1 MKSML
6 KPLLSVLLIALL
18 VACAAKQPPAQ
29 APAPEQPTEVSEPA
43 PEGATAY
50 GYGEDPVIEGQA
62 GEIDFAV
69 NAPLERV
76 VYFDFDSFQLRGDS
90 QAVVEAHA
98 RFLVDNPGAAVL
110 LEGHTDARGS
120 REYNIALGE
129 RRGNAVQQVFV
140 VFGIPPSRIK
150 VVSYGEERP
159 AAPGQ
164 NEADFGLNRRVEIT
178 Y

>member
-1 MKSML
+1 MPKTTNTCCTALPRRSPKAML
-6 KPLLSVLLIALL
+6 YSRLP
-18 VACAAKQPPAQ
+18 
-29 APAPEQPTEVSEPA
+29 
-43 PEGATAY
+43 
-50 GYGEDPVIEGQA
+50 
-62 GEIDFAV
+62 
-69 NAPLERV
+69 
-76 VYFDFDSFQLRGDS
+76 
-90 QAVVEAHA
+90 

-164 NEADFGLNRRVEIT
+164 SEADFGLNRRVEIT